1 VSNATFANNTA
12 GASGGGGIYN
22 DGALTANGCTFSG
35 NAVSNLGAGAGV
47 DNISAG
53 TATLTNCTFTGNT
66 ANGSGSNASSGG
78 GIANS
83 GTMTVSNST
92 FTGNKAASNGGG
104 IYNNG
109 VLTVNNSTFLNNTA
123 SSDGGGI
130 RSSSTLMVNGS
141 TFAGNS
147 TVSEGG
153 GIDSTGSAKL
163 IVNNST
169 IANNTA
175 GSRGGALKIQGTT
188 SVVTNSTITG
198 NRVTTGSSGFF
209 GGGLYDTSP
218 VVLHN
223 TIVAGN
229 VQGLA
234 PGTTAN
240 DIYGSVDSSSSFNLI
255 GTGGSGGLVNGV
267 NHNQVGI
274 SNPGLGTLANNGG
287 PTLTVA
293 LLPGSLAID
302 QGSNAFVSSGE
313 TDQRGL
319 ARVVN
324 GTVDLG
330 AVEIQTTSV
339 PPSDQSATVNTATPV
354 MLGSFTDADS
364 AAGPWTVNVNWGDGS
379 TPTAFTT
386 TTQGSLG
393 AQSHSYQ
400 SAGTA
405 TVIVTVTDVNHDSS
419 TAGFHVS
426 VGTAV
431 QTAASFVVT
440 GFPTPI
446 TAGVAGMFTVTAK
459 DSSGNPV
466 PGYTGTVHF
475 TSSDPHAQLPADYMF
490 TSTDKGSHSFS
501 ATLKTTGTQSVTVTD
516 TGKATLTGTQSGI
529 TVNPASGPAV
539 LTVNSLADNTTPDNF
554 LTLREAIE
562 LEDGTLGRALTPGEQ
577 AQVFGTLGNTDT
589 IQFSLPAGAQTIT
602 LTSGALSITH
612 PVTILGPGA
621 ASLTINGN
629 NLDRVFVIGQI
640 FSQNLSLSVA
650 ISGLTISG
658 GNQAY
663 GGGLLNFGTLTVSNA
678 TFANN
683 TAGASGGG
691 GIYNDGALTAN
702 GCTFSGNTVSSLGAG
717 GGLENLSSGTVTL
730 TNCTFTGNTANGSGS
745 NASSGAGLANSGVM
759 TVSNSTFTA
768 NTAASDG
775 GAIYN
780 DGNLI
785 MSMSSLI
792 NNIALS
798 DGGGIRSGGTLT
810 LQTSTFA
817 GNSAASVGGGLDSSD
832 TTLLVT
838 NCTFANNTAVSMG
851 GAMETDPGTG
861 AASLINDTLTGNRVT
876 VGSGGI
882 FGGGLYSGR
891 PTALHNT
898 IVAGNFQGPASST
911 TPSDVAGT
919 LDSSSSFNLIGTG
932 GSGGLVNGVNNN
944 QVGISNPGL
953 GTLANN
959 GGPTLTVALLAG
971 SPAIDQGSN
980 AFVSSGETDQRGFS
994 RIVNGTVDLG
1004 AFELQ

>member
-1 VSNATFANNTA
+1 MFQYLSQLVRQRRCIPAVRRRRSVRLT
-12 GASGGGGIYN
+12 I
-22 DGALTANGCTFSG
+22 DALEERWA
-35 NAVSNLGAGAGV
+35 
-47 DNISAG
+47 
-53 TATLTNCTFTGNT
+53 
-66 ANGSGSNASSGG
+66 
-78 GIANS
+78 
-83 GTMTVSNST
+83 
-92 FTGNKAASNGGG
+92 
-104 IYNNG
+104 
-109 VLTVNNSTFLNNTA
+109 
-123 SSDGGGI
+123 
-130 RSSSTLMVNGS
+130 
-141 TFAGNS
+141 
-147 TVSEGG
+147 
-153 GIDSTGSAKL
+153 
-163 IVNNST
+163 
-169 IANNTA
+169 
-175 GSRGGALKIQGTT
+175 
-188 SVVTNSTITG
+188 
-198 NRVTTGSSGFF
+198 
-209 GGGLYDTSP
+209 
-218 VVLHN
+218 
-223 TIVAGN
+223 
-229 VQGLA
+229 
-234 PGTTAN
+234 
-240 DIYGSVDSSSSFNLI
+240 
-255 GTGGSGGLVNGV
+255 
-267 NHNQVGI
+267 
-274 SNPGLGTLANNGG
+274 
-287 PTLTVA
+287 
-293 LLPGSLAID
+293 
-302 QGSNAFVSSGE
+302 
-313 TDQRGL
+313 
-319 ARVVN
+319 
-324 GTVDLG
+324 
-330 AVEIQTTSV
+330 
-339 PPSDQSATVNTATPV
+339 
-354 MLGSFTDADS
+354 
-364 AAGPWTVNVNWGDGS
+364 
-379 TPTAFTT
+379 
-386 TTQGSLG
+386 
-393 AQSHSYQ
+393 
-400 SAGTA
+400 
-405 TVIVTVTDVNHDSS
+405 
-419 TAGFHVS
+419 
-426 VGTAV
+426 
-431 QTAASFVVT
+431 
-440 GFPTPI
+440 
-446 TAGVAGMFTVTAK
+446 
-459 DSSGNPV
+459 
-466 PGYTGTVHF
+466 
-475 TSSDPHAQLPADYMF
+475 
-490 TSTDKGSHSFS
+490 
-501 ATLKTTGTQSVTVTD
+501 
-516 TGKATLTGTQSGI
+516 
-529 TVNPASGPAV
+529 PAV
-539 LTVNSLADNTTPDNF
+539 LTVNSLADNTSQDSV
-554 LTLREAIE
+554 LTLREAIQVV
-562 LEDGTLGRALTPGEQ
+562 DGTLGRSLSAKEQ
-577 AQVFGTLGNTDT
+577 AQITGALGTNDT
-589 IQFSLPAGAQTIT
+589 IQFNLPTGPQTIR
-602 LTSGALSITH
+602 LTNGALSITK
-612 PVTILGPGA
+612 PVTVSGPGSN
-621 ASLTINGN
+621 SLTINGN
-629 NLDRVFVIGQI
+629 NHDRVFVIGRI
-640 FSQNLSLSVA
+640 FSQNLSLGVA

-658 GNQAY
+658 GNQTY